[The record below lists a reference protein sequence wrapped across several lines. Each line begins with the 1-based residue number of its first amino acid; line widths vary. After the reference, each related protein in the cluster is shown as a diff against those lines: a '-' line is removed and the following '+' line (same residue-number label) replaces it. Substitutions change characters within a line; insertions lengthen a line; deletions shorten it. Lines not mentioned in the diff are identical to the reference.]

1 MDYSNLIADALQYS
15 ATASGY
21 NLTKAREWIKIFAP
35 DRRYQ
40 LYGVCG
46 VMSDSYDETGK
57 VRYAGHDYEYQQTKT
72 GYIVRPATW

>member
-1 MDYSNLIADALQYS
+1 MYSELIARALAYG

-21 NLTKAREWIKIFAP
+21 KLQKAREYIKMYAR

-40 LYGVCG
+40 LYPVCG
-46 VMSDSYDETGK
+46 TASWAWNENGK
-57 VRYAGHDYEYQQTKT
+57 VRYAGREYEYQQTKE